1 MCNKLL
7 ATNECRDIRP
17 LRTYSVIPLSKKLGI
32 IEFIPETTTY
42 KTLAAFSS
50 TSKNALT
57 KYSQTG
63 CLVKTE
69 ADFEK
74 VINDSEKCGKVF
86 QSFVDQEL
94 NGSKDLVN
102 SFKRLSNSPEGY
114 FYLRKN
120 FVISHTQLSIVS
132 W

>member
-1 MCNKLL
+1 
-7 ATNECRDIRP
+7 
-17 LRTYSVIPLSKKLGI
+17 
-32 IEFIPETTTY
+32 
-42 KTLAAFSS
+42 
-50 TSKNALT
+50 
-57 KYSQTG
+57 
-63 CLVKTE
+63 VKTE
-69 ADFEK
+69 ADFAK

-86 QSFVDQEL
+86 RSFVDQEL

-120 FVISHTQLSIVS
+120 FVISHVQLSIVS